1 MKYLAILDIALAFIK
16 GGLSEGFDMSAL
28 KNVLRALL
36 ADGTC
41 CDFLAFRLT
50 LRQVFKKTALF
61 DNAVQRLLQ
70 GIRVYG
76 LGLTLSLS
84 FARSIFVEAAF
95 LFGVAARRTLPRS
108 LRTRQH
114 GYRSLDV

>member
-1 MKYLAILDIALAFIK
+1 MGFRVERRFLAGRPRWNEHQKFMKQGCSVVCPLKLFRRRPTARYLAILDIALAFIK

-36 ADGTC
+36 SDGTC

-70 GIRVYG
+70 GIRV
-76 LGLTLSLS
+76 
-84 FARSIFVEAAF
+84 
-95 LFGVAARRTLPRS
+95 
-108 LRTRQH
+108 
-114 GYRSLDV
+114 